1 VIGETKWADGNLYE
15 AMWDLFKLGSALSL
29 NRVEAAVAIY
39 GAPAKHWARSEGCGR
54 LFEDREVVARDLIL
68 ALPREWQI
76 NLDGTTAKPHAIPA
90 LLRLTLL
97 TTTSCELLGKS
108 WEIRAVGVRPD
119 AGDYQLSDGWP
130 KGGRPE
136 APKPYTW

>member
-1 VIGETKWADGNLYE
+1 VGPPQTRKR
-15 AMWDLFKLGSALSL
+15 LSL

-39 GAPAKHWARSEGCGR
+39 GAPGKHWTRSEGCGR
-54 LFEDREVVARDLIL
+54 LFEDRDVVARDLIL

-76 NLDGTTAKPHAIPA
+76 NLDGSTAKPHAIPA

-97 TTTSCELLGKS
+97 TTTSCALLGKS

-119 AGDYQLSDGWP
+119 AGEHHLSDGWP
-130 KGGRPE
+130 KGGRLE
-136 APKPYTW
+136 APKPYPW